1 MLRKIV
7 IGLVTAAS
15 LSAIALVST
24 EASAKSF
31 GGRGLGRGGG
41 FGGHHFVGG
50 GGFGGGHHFGRLGFG
65 LGLDL
70 VAVGLE
76 SGCRT
81 VATPS
86 GRVVNVC

>member
-41 FGGHHFVGG
+41 FGGR
-50 GGFGGGHHFGRLGFG
+50 HHFGGLGLG

-70 VAVGLE
+70 LAVGLE

-86 GRVVNVC
+86 GRVVNAC